1 MHDLGSWG
9 GVSGSSG
16 FRVRARVY
24 TLVRC
29 GFRVRTRVGTAVRC
43 GFRVRTRVGITVRC
57 GLGLG
62 VAYFALFTTISKRAN
77 ISHLN

>member
-24 TLVRC
+24 TL
-29 GFRVRTRVGTAVRC
+29 VRC

-77 ISHLN
+77 IFHLN